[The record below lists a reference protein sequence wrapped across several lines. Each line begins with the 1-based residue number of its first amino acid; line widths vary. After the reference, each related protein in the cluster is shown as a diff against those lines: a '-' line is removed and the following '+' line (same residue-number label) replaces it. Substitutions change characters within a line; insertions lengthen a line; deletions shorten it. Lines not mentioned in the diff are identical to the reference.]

1 MTTQAA
7 IEVEG
12 LSKRYRLGQNLGGYT
27 TLRETL
33 AGRRRR
39 GEAADDSH
47 LWALRDVSFSVPQ
60 DQALGLIGPNGAGK
74 TTLLKVLARITQP
87 TSGVSRTRGRAGAL
101 LDVGTGF
108 HPELTGRENIYL
120 NAAILGMS
128 RRDVDRRFDEIV
140 DFAGLERF
148 LDTPL
153 KRYSWGMYL
162 RLAFAVAAHV
172 EPDIVI
178 VDEVLAIGDARF
190 RTKCLEKMSE
200 FGKEGR
206 TVVFVSHD
214 LGSITQLCR
223 RAIWLDHGQI
233 QADGP
238 SEEIV
243 QRYVRGSVGD
253 VPRADFTPDPTQ
265 RVQVLAAEVA
275 DESGSPL
282 DHPER
287 GQPLTLRVRFV
298 AREPLPVVSV
308 GLSVQDQRGI
318 RVLDELWGE
327 HGSDVLA
334 IENAPREVD
343 VALTVPPILPA
354 GDYLLGVWIGSS
366 YDSFLEQEVLRF
378 RVWPKAEDPAD
389 TLDRDRVVQPPVR
402 WEVRQADPR

>member
-1 MTTQAA
+1 
-7 IEVEG
+7 
-12 LSKRYRLGQNLGGYT
+12 
-27 TLRETL
+27 
-33 AGRRRR
+33 
-39 GEAADDSH
+39 
-47 LWALRDVSFSVPQ
+47 
-60 DQALGLIGPNGAGK
+60 
-74 TTLLKVLARITQP
+74 
-87 TSGVSRTRGRAGAL
+87 
-101 LDVGTGF
+101 
-108 HPELTGRENIYL
+108 
-120 NAAILGMS
+120 
-128 RRDVDRRFDEIV
+128 
-140 DFAGLERF
+140 
-148 LDTPL
+148 
-153 KRYSWGMYL
+153 MYL

-190 RTKCLEKMSE
+190 RARCLEKMSE
-200 FGKEGR
+200 FGREGR

-223 RAIWLDHGQI
+223 RTLWLDHGQI

-243 QRYVRGSVGD
+243 QRYVRGSTGD

-275 DESGSPL
+275 DELGRPL

-298 AREPLPVVSV
+298 AREALPFVSV
-308 GLSVQDQRGI
+308 ALSVQDQRGI
-318 RVLDELWGE
+318 RLLDEVWGE
-327 HGSDVLA
+327 HSADVLT
-334 IENAPREVD
+334 IEDAPREVD

-378 RVWPKAEDPAD
+378 RVWPKADDPAD
-389 TLDRDRVVQPPVR
+389 ALDRDRVVQPPVR
-402 WEVRQADPR
+402 WQVRRADTR